1 MSTTPV
7 AIVAGT
13 GGAGTAVAL
22 ELGAIGYHV
31 VLLDARAEAAE
42 AARDAVTTAGGSA
55 EAHGVDL
62 LDADVVAALRSDLL
76 ARRGRV
82 DVLVH
87 LVGGWRGSKTLDLT
101 SVDNWLA
108 LNPPIVGTLAVLTAV
123 FADDI
128 RQSDGGRV
136 FMVTSTAAAT
146 PTAGNIAYA
155 AAKSAAEAW
164 MGGVAHLLRD
174 SQAASVIVAVK
185 ALLTD
190 QMVTAEPDKE
200 WPGYTHVRVLG
211 SAIAAACTASP
222 GNGSRMDLTTG
233 EYSAS

>member
-1 MSTTPV
+1 MTAAPV

-22 ELGAIGYHV
+22 ELSAIGYHV

-42 AARDAVTTAGGSA
+42 AARDAVASAGGSA
-55 EAHGVDL
+55 EAHGIDL
-62 LDADVVAALRSDLL
+62 LDAPAVTTLRSDLL
-76 ARRGRV
+76 DRLGRV

-87 LVGGWRGSKTLDLT
+87 LVGGWRGSSTLELA

-108 LNPPIVGTLAVLTAV
+108 LNPPIVGTLAILTAV

-128 RQSDGGRV
+128 RQSESGRV
-136 FMVTSTAAAT
+136 FMVTSTTAAT

-164 MGGVAHLLRD
+164 MAGVAHFLRD
-174 SQAASVIVAVK
+174 SQAASVVVAVK

-190 QMVTAEPDKE
+190 QMLAAEPEKK

-211 SAIAAACTASP
+211 TAIASACTDSP
-222 GNGSRMDLTTG
+222 GNGSRLDLTSG